1 MSEYQRDRRRRGK
14 GNERNEGGVRYY
26 EDMIVEASIS

>member
-14 GNERNEGGVRYY
+14 GNERNKGRVRYY